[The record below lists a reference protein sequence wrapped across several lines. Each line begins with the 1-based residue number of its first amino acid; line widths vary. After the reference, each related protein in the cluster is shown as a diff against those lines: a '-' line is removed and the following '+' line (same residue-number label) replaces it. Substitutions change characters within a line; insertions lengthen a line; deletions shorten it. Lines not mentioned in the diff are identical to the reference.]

1 MAGENSQS
9 VQHTI
14 LVMGDSISAGFGIDK
29 NQGWVNLLRQ
39 EMHKTYP
46 NSHIINASISGETT
60 SGGANRILS
69 ALEQH
74 QPTHVIVEL
83 GGNDG
88 LRGSPIKLM
97 KQNLTRMI
105 KLSQQAGAKVLLLG
119 MRIPPNYGQTYSER
133 FANQYQQLASDQQI
147 NLVPFLLT
155 GIAGRA
161 GMMQADGIHPTKDAQ
176 PLMMQS
182 VWQQLMPLM

>member
-1 MAGENSQS
+1 
-9 VQHTI
+9 
-14 LVMGDSISAGFGIDK
+14 
-29 NQGWVNLLRQ
+29 
-39 EMHKTYP
+39 
-46 NSHIINASISGETT
+46 
-60 SGGANRILS
+60 
-69 ALEQH
+69 
-74 QPTHVIVEL
+74 
-83 GGNDG
+83 
-88 LRGSPIKLM
+88 
-97 KQNLTRMI
+97 
-105 KLSQQAGAKVLLLG
+105 